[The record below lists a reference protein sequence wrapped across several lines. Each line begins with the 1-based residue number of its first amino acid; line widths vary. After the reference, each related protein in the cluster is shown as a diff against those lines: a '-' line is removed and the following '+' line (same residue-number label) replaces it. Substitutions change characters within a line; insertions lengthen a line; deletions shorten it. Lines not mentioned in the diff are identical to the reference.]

1 MRSKWEVQL
10 LTTVVAVCAVLYGN
24 VAPVRAAQVT
34 YNIENAELANGW
46 AVTGSID
53 FDNVEGQ
60 LVGGS
65 VNVNEGGGD
74 EEVFDMLSYGFAYA
88 VALSNQSETQIMV
101 IDTGIGDDI
110 VSLTGSPGEEEP
122 INTEH
127 SSVIVGT
134 TGDQYA
140 FDSGYVTD
148 GPSVPE
154 PSSIM
159 ATVTAV
165 TLGVGLRRMKRKV

>member
-10 LTTVVAVCAVLYGN
+10 LTTVVAVCAVLYGY

-53 FDNVEGQ
+53 FDNVEGI
-60 LVGGS
+60 LDGGS

-74 EEVFDMLSYGFAYA
+74 DEVFDIYSDGVAYG
-88 VALSNQSETQIMV
+88 VALLNQSKTQSLV
-101 IDTGIGDDI
+101 ITTGIG
-110 VSLTGSPGEEEP
+110 SSPYNLTGTPGEEEP
-122 INTEH
+122 INAPESYLYLGYSADT
-127 SSVIVGT
+127 I
-134 TGDQYA
+134 A